1 MDCEVGPKNT
11 MSGSGIS
18 TNEFLNFAYL
28 GMSLFLNKSFLLD
41 IENLAVRFFPLKH
54 FEHNPMPY
62 CFFTL
67 VEMAD
72 ISCTVHSLR
81 LKQKFC
87 FLIMLFLILNFCFQ
101 CFLLFLLY
109 IVFIL
114 FQSVYFVSFEGFYFP
129 LCM

>member
-1 MDCEVGPKNT
+1 MDCEVGLEFT
-11 MSGSGIS
+11 RSGSGIS

-28 GMSLFLNKSFLLD
+28 GMSLFLSKC
-41 IENLAVRFFPLKH
+41 FFSGYRKLGSQILSLKH
-54 FEHNPMPY
+54 FEHNSMPY

-101 CFLLFLLY
+101 CFGLFLLY

-114 FQSVYFVSFEGFYFP
+114 FHSVYFVSFEGFYFP
-129 LCM
+129 LCV